1 MTKLSL
7 SVSQI
12 SSYIKNIFDNEE
24 LLIGVS
30 VYGEITNLK
39 PSSRAI
45 YFDIK
50 DNDASLQCVCFDQYM
65 MSGFKFGDKVSVVG
79 KLNYY
84 AKTGKLSFIV
94 SKIEKFG
101 VGDLYKQYLE
111 LKSKLETEGVFDQ
124 RYKKALPKYPK
135 RVGVVSSETGAVIR
149 DIVRVA
155 RKKNRT
161 TDIVLFPVKVQGVGA
176 DAEIIRG
183 IKYLD
188 NYNVDLII
196 VARGGGSFEDYQPF
210 NTEQVVRA
218 VFECGKP
225 VISAIGH
232 ENDWSLIDFVADV
245 RASTPSVASEIA
257 FFDEKDYLT
266 KMYDSLRYVVLKL
279 DENNKS
285 AKENLDF
292 ISDKIIQNCQNLIN
306 EKYDELNNYS
316 DSINLSI
323 EKTIDKFRNEIDKLS
338 IRIGGANP
346 IEIMRRGFG
355 QSKLSNGEVIKSVKN
370 LKVGDDILTRFADG
384 EIVSSILKIQESKKW
399 KQKNPLID

>member
-1 MTKLSL
+1 MTKLTL
-7 SVSQI
+7 SVTQI
-12 SSYIKNIFDNEE
+12 STYIKNIFDNEE

-39 PSSRAI
+39 PSARAI

-50 DNDASLQCVCFDQYM
+50 DSESALPCVCFDQYLM
-65 MSGFKFGDKVSVVG
+65 KDFKFGDKVTVVG

-101 VGDLYKQYLE
+101 VGDLYKQYIE
-111 LKSKLETEGVFDQ
+111 LKTNLEKQGLFDQ
-124 RYKKALPKYPK
+124 RHKKELPKFPH

-149 DIVRVA
+149 DIVKVA

-161 TDIVLFPVKVQGVGA
+161 TGIVLFPVKVQGVGA

-188 NYNVDLII
+188 NYDVDLII

-218 VFECGKP
+218 VFECSKP

-232 ENDWSLIDFVADV
+232 ENDWSLIDFVSDI

-257 FFDEKDYLT
+257 FFDEREYLSNLYNLLKYPLLKIEEKNKQEKTWIDETLNIMVNNFSRLT
-266 KMYDSLRYVVLKL
+266 KENVDKVVDLSKR
-279 DENNKS
+279 
-285 AKENLDF
+285 
-292 ISDKIIQNCQNLIN
+292 
-306 EKYDELNNYS
+306 LNNS
-316 DSINLSI
+316 
-323 EKTIDKFRNEIDKLS
+323 IDKKFDKFNNCLDKLS
-338 IRIGGANP
+338 IRIGSANP
-346 IEIMRRGFG
+346 IEIIKRGFVQVKNSDG
-355 QSKLSNGEVIKSVKN
+355 KILKSVKGI
-370 LKVGDDILTRFADG
+370 KVGEEITTTLADG
-384 EIVSSILKIQESKKW
+384 KLFSSILKIEEK
-399 KQKNPLID
+399 